1 MQEFHFTNKTFG
13 LVVANARVWTEIF
26 SFLDHLLYGT
36 CKIFYPVL
44 LFRFSQQLLII
55 IFRVVTGHIDYTLCG
70 TFRGQKTNETEAGGE
85 KKKLGKG
92 EEMI

>member
-1 MQEFHFTNKTFG
+1 MLEFGRKLFHSLT
-13 LVVANARVWTEIF
+13 IYI
-26 SFLDHLLYGT
+26 LYGT

-44 LFRFSQQLLII
+44 LFRFSLQLLFI
-55 IFRVVTGHIDYTLCG
+55 IFRVITGHIDYTLCG
-70 TFRGQKTNETEAGGE
+70 TFRGQKTNETEAGEE